1 MKALITGSSGFI
13 GSSILDWSR
22 DFFDETYI
30 LSRKF
35 NQDRDNKITKIKT
48 LNYKDYQLP
57 NDIDYIFHLAGNAE
71 YNNKNFGNDSF
82 ELSKYL
88 FDQIEKSE
96 KTACL
101 YFFST
106 LAAVENHTEDDVI
119 YENTSPKP
127 ISEYGKTKLK
137 IEKLLTNYKFKYY
150 ILRLPMTFGKNMR
163 KNSHILKFIELYYRY
178 SFLKYINFPGNF
190 SILSINHLNII
201 LKFIIESKLNFKNNI
216 IHLKTCEISLND
228 IYKTISTKE
237 YPKFKIPYVFTKF
250 FGYKVNSLFRNKLIF
265 SDDIFF
271 EKKFP
276 SYSKDQIFKEI
287 KDLNKLNSLKFNID
301 KFNDSTTVI
310 IGGSSGLGF
319 EFLKYFKDKRSKV
332 LILDKSKLLVSF
344 ENVQFIEID
353 LNKSSSIQ
361 VIEDLIRDNKYISE
375 IIITAGIGYKKSIFN
390 HNQDEISKIIRVN
403 LESKIK
409 ILNLFM
415 QKKTKNFSR
424 FIVTSSSSAYIPLPN
439 MGIYAGLNSAINRI
453 FYAFNFENNRD
464 DIDIHIIVP
473 SGMNTNF
480 QNKSG
485 VAKNDEEKL
494 LTTDFV
500 VKKVI
505 HNINRNK
512 FIHKIGLKTH
522 LFDLFSRIL
531 PMKLFTKIISYLFD
545 KYR

>member
-13 GSSILDWSR
+13 GSSILEWSR

-35 NQDRDNKITKIKT
+35 NQDRDNKISKIKT

-88 FDQIEKSE
+88 FDQIDKSE
-96 KTACL
+96 KTGCL

-106 LAAVENHTEDDVI
+106 LAAVENHSEDDVI

-201 LKFIIESKLNFKNNI
+201 LKFIIESNLNFKNNI

-250 FGYKVNSLFRNKLIF
+250 FGYKINSLFRNKLIF
-265 SDDIFF
+265 F
-271 EKKFP
+271 
-276 SYSKDQIFKEI
+276 
-287 KDLNKLNSLKFNID
+287 
-301 KFNDSTTVI
+301 
-310 IGGSSGLGF
+310 
-319 EFLKYFKDKRSKV
+319 R
-332 LILDKSKLLVSF
+332 
-344 ENVQFIEID
+344 
-353 LNKSSSIQ
+353 
-361 VIEDLIRDNKYISE
+361 
-375 IIITAGIGYKKSIFN
+375 
-390 HNQDEISKIIRVN
+390 
-403 LESKIK
+403 
-409 ILNLFM
+409 
-415 QKKTKNFSR
+415 
-424 FIVTSSSSAYIPLPN
+424 
-439 MGIYAGLNSAINRI
+439 
-453 FYAFNFENNRD
+453 
-464 DIDIHIIVP
+464 
-473 SGMNTNF
+473 
-480 QNKSG
+480 
-485 VAKNDEEKL
+485 
-494 LTTDFV
+494 
-500 VKKVI
+500 
-505 HNINRNK
+505 
-512 FIHKIGLKTH
+512 
-522 LFDLFSRIL
+522 
-531 PMKLFTKIISYLFD
+531 
-545 KYR
+545 

>member
-13 GSSILDWSR
+13 GSSILEWSR

-35 NQDRDNKITKIKT
+35 NQDRDNKISKIKT

-88 FDQIEKSE
+88 FDQIDKSE
-96 KTACL
+96 KTGCL

-106 LAAVENHTEDDVI
+106 LAAVENHSEDDVI

-250 FGYKVNSLFRNKLIF
+250 FGYKINSLFRNKLIF
-265 SDDIFF
+265 SDDIFLK
-271 EKKFP
+271 KKFP
-276 SYSKDQIFKEI
+276 SYPKDQIFKEI
-287 KDLNKLNSLKFNID
+287 KDLNELNSLKFNID

-319 EFLKYFKDKRSKV
+319 EFLKYFRDKRSKV

-353 LNKSSSIQ
+353 LNKSSSIK
-361 VIEDLIRDNKYISE
+361 VIEDLIRDNNYISE
-375 IIITAGIGYKKSIFN
+375 IIITAGIGYKKSIFK
-390 HNQDEISKIIRVN
+390 HNQNEISKIIRVN

-424 FIVTSSSSAYIPLPN
+424 FIVTSSSSAYTPLPN

-464 DIDIHIIVP
+464 DIEIHIIVP

-480 QNKSG
+480 QTKSG